1 MIIVTGSNGFIGSN
15 LIKGLNE
22 MGIKEIIAVDDQTNT
37 ETHGNI
43 AHLEIEEFFEIDEF
57 LDFIKG
63 DQILNKDIQ
72 AIFHQGAC
80 SNTMEWDVNYLYKNN
95 LYYSKELLGLAKRLD
110 CQFIYASSASVY
122 GSGNKFKELK
132 ENENPINLYAYS
144 KFKFDQLVRKELDQE
159 HGQIVGLRYFNVY
172 GPHEEHK
179 GTMASVAYHLH
190 NQLKKSDQIKLFE
203 GSDGYENGEQRR
215 DFIYV
220 NDVVKVNLWF
230 LYNKHISG
238 IFNVGTGKSQ
248 TFNEVAQAV
257 IDWNKKGEIVYIP
270 FPENLEGAYQSYT
283 EADISHLKE
292 VGYEEEF
299 LDVKQGVTD
308 YLDKLESWPKNEP

>member
-1 MIIVTGSNGFIGSN
+1 M
-15 LIKGLNE
+15 
-22 MGIKEIIAVDDQTNT
+22 
-37 ETHGNI
+37 
-43 AHLEIEEFFEIDEF
+43 FFF
-57 LDFIKG
+57 
-63 DQILNKDIQ
+63 
-72 AIFHQGAC
+72 
-80 SNTMEWDVNYLYKNN
+80 YLYKNN
-95 LYYSKELLGLAKRLD
+95 LYYSKELLGLAKRLN

-122 GSGNKFKELK
+122 GSGKEFKELK

-230 LYNKHISG
+230 LCHKDISG

-283 EADISHLKE
+283 EADITHLKE

>member
-1 MIIVTGSNGFIGSN
+1 
-15 LIKGLNE
+15 
-22 MGIKEIIAVDDQTNT
+22 
-37 ETHGNI
+37 
-43 AHLEIEEFFEIDEF
+43 
-57 LDFIKG
+57 
-63 DQILNKDIQ
+63 
-72 AIFHQGAC
+72 
-80 SNTMEWDVNYLYKNN
+80 
-95 LYYSKELLGLAKRLD
+95 
-110 CQFIYASSASVY
+110 
-122 GSGNKFKELK
+122 
-132 ENENPINLYAYS
+132 
-144 KFKFDQLVRKELDQE
+144 
-159 HGQIVGLRYFNVY
+159 
-172 GPHEEHK
+172 
-179 GTMASVAYHLH
+179 MASVAYHLH

-257 IDWNKKGEIVYIP
+257 IDWNKKGKIVYIP

-283 EADISHLKE
+283 EADITHLKE